1 MKKQHKKLKMSLK
14 NFIVY
19 GFSYIVGVTFLSQI
33 AIYAQ
38 NSKDESGN
46 QIKNTGIGMYIIL
59 IFAIAG
65 LMAYVVARA
74 FGRLSTIYK
83 ADQNGGAYIFARATL
98 GKFVGILVMVINYI
112 ILPIYIVYQIDTLIK
127 VSFSSEFS
135 STDPLNNP

>member
-1 MKKQHKKLKMSLK
+1 MQKQQKKLKMTLK
-14 NFIVY
+14 NFVAY
-19 GFSYIVGVTFLSQI
+19 GFTYIVGVTFLSQI

-38 NSKDESGN
+38 DTTDKDTDKVS
-46 QIKNTGIGMYIIL
+46 QGIGMYIIL
-59 IFAIAG
+59 VFAIAG

-135 STDPLNNP
+135 TNDS

>member
-1 MKKQHKKLKMSLK
+1 MKKTQHKKLKMSLRD
-14 NFIVY
+14 FVVY

-38 NSKDESGN
+38 DTPNDDGSVK
-46 QIKNTGIGMYIIL
+46 QGIGMYIIL
-59 IFAIAG
+59 VFAIAG

-135 STDPLNNP
+135 SDTS